1 MTIGRSQIPEQIDAF
16 EEGGDASSATQ
27 EYISQL
33 KKLYAN
39 KPDVDFESVQGRA
52 EELGKFFPAPRKASI
67 FDLASALSQ
76 GLAANAQNARPTPIG
91 YGLAAGFNLFSE
103 QERKRRAEADRLK
116 RDLILMAKK
125 EAEAKAAQ
133 DMRLVE
139 MGLDAELK
147 LKLEQIKKGQDVTGF
162 TGGGLKGSAMNIILQ
177 AATDPSKL
185 DTPEFRLQYELAK
198 EELQR
203 TTIQP
208 IQTETGTRF
217 VEKKGM
223 NVADVFNRAGV
234 SDPMKERTKESVVAP
249 TDIPAGYEFTGKTNA
264 QGKAIVTK
272 IGGNPGDPDYALV
285 AE

>member
-16 EEGGDASSATQ
+16 DEGGDASSATQ

-52 EELGKFFPAPRKASI
+52 EELGKFFPSPRKASI

-125 EAEAKAAQ
+125 EAEDKAAQ

-234 SDPMKERTKESVVAP
+234 SDPMKERAKESVVAP